1 MSDEVEKNI
10 NEWQYTAM
18 YNIMAGREI
27 TYSVGKCSSKCF
39 IGISDTQLGRALHT
53 NDIQDQFSLIIGIQ
67 LFERRPLPTHRIGK
81 GRRTKKSS

>member
-1 MSDEVEKNI
+1 MSDEVEKMLTSDSI
-10 NEWQYTAM
+10 YTAM

-67 LFERRPLPTHRIGK
+67 LFKATTFTYSQNR
-81 GRRTKKSS
+81 